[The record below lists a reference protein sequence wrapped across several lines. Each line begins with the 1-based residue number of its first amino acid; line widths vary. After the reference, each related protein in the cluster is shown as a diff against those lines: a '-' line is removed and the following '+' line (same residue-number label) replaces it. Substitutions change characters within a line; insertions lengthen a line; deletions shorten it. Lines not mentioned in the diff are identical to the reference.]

1 MENKEVSFTKIWEQV
16 HKAFFQWQ
24 MTKISDKSAD
34 NQSEASISLAYN
46 NKGNALG
53 GLACIT
59 QFNMI
64 NQNINDVALIRISQ
78 QQIS

>member
-1 MENKEVSFTKIWEQV
+1 MPAFDV
-16 HKAFFQWQ
+16 H
-24 MTKISDKSAD
+24 DH
-34 NQSEASISLAYN
+34 Y

-64 NQNINDVALIRISQ
+64 NQNVNDVALIRISQ
-78 QQIS
+78 QQIL

>member
-1 MENKEVSFTKIWEQV
+1 MFYLLLFLLLINSNSNSKKNSN
-16 HKAFFQWQ
+16 
-24 MTKISDKSAD
+24 SNS
-34 NQSEASISLAYN
+34 

-64 NQNINDVALIRISQ
+64 NQNVNDVALIRISQ

>member
-1 MENKEVSFTKIWEQV
+1 MYFGGVGDINCWANSPTCTCVSECFVYK
-16 HKAFFQWQ
+16 HMGKYY
-24 MTKISDKSAD
+24 SDHW
-34 NQSEASISLAYN
+34 I

-64 NQNINDVALIRISQ
+64 NQNVNDVALIRISQ

>member
-1 MENKEVSFTKIWEQV
+1 M
-16 HKAFFQWQ
+16 
-24 MTKISDKSAD
+24 
-34 NQSEASISLAYN
+34 SEIAVFHI

-64 NQNINDVALIRISQ
+64 NQNVNNVALIRILQ